1 VKLPHGLRALRH
13 RDFRWFF
20 AGQGVSQ
27 IGTWLQMIATSWL
40 VYHLSGS
47 TLLLGVAAFAQQIP
61 FLVLAPVAG
70 VFVDRFDRRRLLIA
84 TNSIAALQAAAMFTV
99 VALDVV
105 RPWHLIAGNLVL
117 GLVNAW
123 DAPARQSILIQL
135 VGGRADLPSA
145 IALNS
150 VMMNL
155 ARFLGPMVGGVLIAA
170 LGEPWGFGANAASY
184 FAMLLAL
191 SRIPS
196 SPPRAPP
203 GRLRIA
209 EQLAAGARY
218 AYGFLPSRCAL
229 LLLTSASLTIG
240 SYVALLPWFA
250 REAFHGGSGT
260 LGLLISA
267 AGLGALTGMVYLA
280 LRSGIRGLFRLIGW
294 TVAVA
299 GAALCLF
306 SFSSSLWLAL
316 PALYFVGL
324 GLMLTAAS
332 SNTVLQSIVPD
343 ELRGRV
349 ASLYVMS
356 FIGMTPLGALATGWV
371 SEHIGPQHTLL
382 ACGVLGIAAA
392 AAYRTQLG
400 AIGRAIRPVYEKLGT

>member
-105 RPWHLIAGNLVL
+105 QPWHLIAGNLVL

-250 REAFHGGSGT
+250 REAFHGDSGT

-371 SEHIGPQHTLL
+371 SEHIGPQHALL

>member
-1 VKLPHGLRALRH
+1 VKWPQGLRALRH

-40 VYHLSGS
+40 VYRLSGS
-47 TLLLGVAAFAQQIP
+47 TLLLGAAAFAQQIP

-70 VFVDRFDRRRLLIA
+70 VFVDRFDRRRLLMV
-84 TNSIAALQAAAMFTV
+84 TNCVAAVQASAMLLL
-99 VALDVV
+99 VALDAV

-135 VGGRADLPSA
+135 VGGRADLASA

-150 VMMNL
+150 LMMNL

-203 GRLRIA
+203 GRLRIV

-240 SYVALLPWFA
+240 SYAALLPWFA
-250 REAFHGGSGT
+250 REAFHGDSGT